1 MSDDRAVNTRA
12 PPPDP
17 DPVPPPLQLR
27 LHADPGVYDD
37 AGLQLPLRGRAALL
51 VALTVLQP
59 GIRRAEVAER
69 LWPEADS
76 PRNNLRQQLARF
88 RKVLGR
94 DLLEGDDALH
104 LAPDVRL
111 AEPPA
116 GAELLAGEQPDDEPL
131 LAWLQAERD
140 RDRAQRRAPLRDA
153 LARAEADGD
162 LDRAV
167 ALASQLV
174 ALDGEADEA
183 AQAALMR
190 VHYLRGEADA
200 GLAAWRRLGAAL
212 RRHGGAPAA
221 STRDLALALERRGA
235 VAPGGTP
242 VAAALPA
249 TLQRPP
255 RLVGRDPEQAGAR
268 RALAEGLAVLIEG
281 EAGLGKSRL
290 LAELLDAIATGA
302 SASDAS
308 PGPAPPLRA
317 AGRPGDAG
325 SPFATLARLLQPLG
339 PAPDLL
345 SATAP
350 GARQAALAALL
361 DDHAVRTVALDDLH
375 FADEATLELLAG
387 LAAADGTGRH
397 WLFAQR
403 PAEAPSAALALRD
416 GLLEQRRLAVWRLAP
431 LDTEAAAALV
441 DGLGIGGLEGPR
453 IAAALVRHTGG
464 NPLFVLET
472 LKQGLLDGSLARG
485 ELPRPGS
492 VGALIELR
500 LQRLGERA
508 LTLARVAAVAGVD
521 FGVELAEEA
530 IGVRA
535 VELAGAWDE
544 LQTAQVLRDE
554 AFAHDLVAE
563 AVLRGIPGAVARRM
577 HAQCAQWLEQRDGE
591 PARRARH
598 WQQAGQFERAAHAF
612 VQAAARARQAAR
624 QIDEAGLQAA
634 AAECFGRAGRPEQRF
649 EALAARVAALIGA
662 QADASALAEARALE
676 GEAGNDLQRVRALR
690 VLADLVGQRGPFD
703 EALAIGRTA
712 IELARRIGA
721 REELVRVASLTAG
734 NLCKLGRADEAY
746 SLMLPLREHVD
757 TLADDG
763 LRSIWYGYWA
773 ATLGH
778 MGRLREGV
786 ASYDVS
792 IDCARRCGDL
802 PLLGMALVNQSV
814 VLRTMGALGRAHA
827 RTLDALA
834 LAGAAKDDVQ
844 DDAQHR
850 LLRLA
855 HARNAAESGEFA
867 GALQSLETL
876 LPQLD
881 GMDTPFWSWAARGT
895 LARLWQHLGQ
905 HARALQLLRE
915 APAALPPWMHAGLH
929 WARLDVDQ
937 WRGEPAATELVEQ
950 ARGLLRADPYRRA
963 ANEVRALR
971 FAEPAAVLTQAP
983 ELAATARGHEMF
995 GVLAALHLHTARA
1008 ATALGRLDEAAAAA
1022 TELAG
1027 LMAAGYAPD
1036 AVYLPEAG
1044 LVRTRVWRAAGD
1056 AAAAAAA
1063 LDDAM
1068 VWLRQQALPH
1078 VPAPFVDSFLRRN
1091 PVNQALLTLAGEAS
1105 ATA

>member
-1 MSDDRAVNTRA
+1 M
-12 PPPDP
+12 
-17 DPVPPPLQLR
+17 LQLR
-27 LHADPGVYDD
+27 LHADPGVYDA

-51 VALTVLQP
+51 VALAVLQP

-104 LAPDVRL
+104 LSRAVRV
-111 AEPPA
+111 AEPIA
-116 GAELLAGEQPDDEPL
+116 GAELLAGEQPEDDV
-131 LAWLQAERD
+131 LASWLQTERE
-140 RDRAQRRAPLRDA
+140 RDRAQRRTPLREA
-153 LARAEADGD
+153 LARAEAEGD
-162 LDRAV
+162 LDAAL
-167 ALASQLV
+167 ALASRLV

-200 GLAAWRRLGAAL
+200 GLAAWRRLSAAL
-212 RRHGGAPAA
+212 QRHGSAPAA
-221 STRDLALALERRGA
+221 ATRELALALERRGA
-235 VAPGGTP
+235 ITPLHNPAGGPVATPPGTP

-255 RLVGRDPEQAGAR
+255 RLVGRDAEAAGAR

-290 LAELLDAIATGA
+290 LAELLDAIGAGALTAASTSA
-302 SASDAS
+302 SASGPA
-308 PGPAPPLRA
+308 PGPAPVLRA

-339 PAPDLL
+339 PAPDLP

-350 GARQAALAALL
+350 GVRQAALAALL
-361 DDHAVRTVALDDLH
+361 DEHAVRTVVLDDLH

-403 PAEAPSAALALRD
+403 PAEAPAAAQALRD
-416 GLLEQRRLAVWRLAP
+416 GLLEQRRLVVLRLAP

-441 DGLGIGGLEGPR
+441 DGLGIGGLDGPR
-453 IAAALVRHTGG
+453 IATALVRHTGG

-485 ELPRPGS
+485 HLPRPGS

-598 WQQAGQFERAAHAF
+598 WQQAGQFERAAQAF
-612 VQAAARARQAAR
+612 VQAAARARLAAR
-624 QIDEAGLQAA
+624 QIEEAGLQAA
-634 AAECFGRAGRPEQRF
+634 AADCFGRAGRPEQRF

-676 GEAGNDLQRVRALR
+676 GEAGTDLQRVRALR

-703 EALAIGRTA
+703 EALAIGQAA

-721 REELVRVASLTAG
+721 HEELVRVASMTAG

-746 SLMLPLREHVD
+746 SLLLPLREHVD

-773 ATLGH
+773 AALGH

-792 IDCARRCGDL
+792 IDCARRNGDL
-802 PLLGMALVNQSV
+802 PLLGMAMVNQSI
-814 VLRTMGALGRAHA
+814 VLRTMGALGRARE
-827 RTLDALA
+827 RTLGALA
-834 LAGAAKDDVQ
+834 LTAGDD

-867 GALQSLETL
+867 AALQALEAL
-876 LPQLD
+876 LPRLE

-905 HARALQLLRE
+905 HARALQVLRDP
-915 APAALPPWMHAGLH
+915 PAALPPWMHAGLH
-929 WARLDVDQ
+929 WARLEVDQ
-937 WRGEPAATELVEQ
+937 WRGEPAAADLVGQ
-950 ARGLLRADPYRRA
+950 ARGLLQADPYRRA
-963 ANEVRALR
+963 ANEVRGLR

-983 ELAATARGHEMF
+983 ELVATARGHEMF
-995 GVLAALHLHTARA
+995 GVLAALHLHVARA
-1008 ATALGRLDEAAAAA
+1008 AAALGRLDEAAAAA
-1022 TELAG
+1022 TELG
-1027 LMAAGYAPD
+1027 SLMAEGYAPD

-1044 LVRTRVWRAAGD
+1044 LVRTRVWRATGD
-1056 AAAAAAA
+1056 PSAAAAA

-1068 VWLRQQALPH
+1068 GWVRQQALPQ

-1091 PVNQALLTLAGEAS
+1091 PVNEALLRLAGEAS
-1105 ATA
+1105 NAA